1 MNNPQA
7 PGAHPTDEQLSA
19 ALDGQDPGAAEH
31 AIGCAQCQSRL
42 DDLRAVVDL
51 VSQPPP
57 IDPAARDRA
66 VAAAVATT
74 AVTAPITSLPPP
86 GARGRFR
93 WNALA
98 AAAVVVIAAAVSL
111 PLVLRGSSAK
121 KTASTAA
128 ASGRARV
135 VNGGDLGDVSDS
147 TALLNKVGPELGS
160 EGASGAG
167 AGAGP
172 MSAGAGSGAAAS
184 TTTGPFGQPEAGR
197 APTAARTRAP
207 GSADCAATV
216 AQQYGQGLGPL
227 VYQASA
233 RYAGTPAQVLAYVL
247 ASPQGRLDHRVFVM
261 SDADC
266 TLLTV
271 LSL

>member
-1 MNNPQA
+1 MTDFQA
-7 PGAHPTDEQLSA
+7 PGTHPTDEQLSA
-19 ALDGQDPGAAEH
+19 ALDGQDAGAAEH
-31 AIGCAQCQSRL
+31 ARGCTECQSRL
-42 DDLRAVVDL
+42 DGLRAVIAL
-51 VSQPPP
+51 VAQPPP

-66 VAAAVATT
+66 VAAAVAAT

-86 GARGRFR
+86 EARRRFR

-111 PLVLRGSSAK
+111 PLVLRGSAAK
-121 KTASTAA
+121 NTASRTFSAQA
-128 ASGRARV
+128 DRAGVR
-135 VNGGDLGDVSDS
+135 NGGDLGEVSDPG
-147 TALLNKVGPELGS
+147 ALLSKVGPELRTASSGAA
-160 EGASGAG
+160 ASGG
-167 AGAGP
+167 D
-172 MSAGAGSGAAAS
+172 SGAAAS
-184 TTTGPFGQPEAGR
+184 TTTGPANQTMSGASP
-197 APTAARTRAP
+197 AARSGGKGTT
-207 GSADCAATV
+207 DCAPTV

-227 VYQASA
+227 VYRASV

-247 ASPQGRLDHRVFVM
+247 ASPSGRLDHRVFVM